1 MTQVGIITNILQ
13 KGPLMHDSKT
23 NEEIIETFKTFEN
36 DKLSLILSTTSLN
49 NEPLTNYSP
58 FVTLEGKYFI
68 CISSQLPHYK
78 NIVQT
83 KKAHVL
89 IIEDEA
95 GASNIYARKRL
106 YFSVDCQLF
115 ENNAEDIFNLFD
127 KRYGE
132 SLSFLRNMKD
142 FKIIELTPGE
152 KSLVLGFGAA
162 YKMDTDGNLA
172 SKNIQHKS

>member
-1 MTQVGIITNILQ
+1 
-13 KGPLMHDSKT
+13 MHDTKT
-23 NEEIIETFKTFEN
+23 DEEIIQSFQTFEN
-36 DKLSLILSTTSLN
+36 DKLSLILSTTNTN

-58 FVTLEGKYFI
+58 FVTDEGKYFI

-78 NIVQT
+78 NIIQT

-89 IIEDEA
+89 IIEDETK
-95 GASNIYARKRL
+95 ASNIYARKRL
-106 YFSVDCQLF
+106 YFSVDCSVL
-115 ENNAEDIFNLFD
+115 ENKTERIFNLFD
-127 KRYGE
+127 DRYGE

-142 FKIIELTPGE
+142 FKIIELKAGE

-162 YKMDTDGNLA
+162 YKMDTKGNLA

>member
-95 GASNIYARKRL
+95 KASNIYARKRL
-106 YFSVDCQLF
+106 YFSVACQLF
-115 ENNAEDIFNLFD
+115 ENNTEDIFNLFD

-162 YKMDTDGNLA
+162 YKMDMNGELA
-172 SKNIQHKS
+172 SKNIEHKS